1 MYAFGVD
8 YYPEHWPEER
18 WPIDAR
24 LMAEAGVN
32 IVRLAEFAWSRL
44 EPQEGRFDFDWLD
57 RAIEG
62 LVAQG
67 IRVILGTPTASPPP
81 WLMEAHPD
89 LYRVDDQGRRLTFGN
104 RREYCPNHP
113 LYHDYTRAIVTALAE
128 HYAEHPHV
136 VGWQIDNEF
145 GDHCYCS
152 VCRRAFQDWL
162 RHRYAGL
169 AALNAAWGTIFW
181 SHVYTEWAQ
190 IPVPAATG
198 GSPNP
203 GLALDFA
210 RFASD
215 SYVAY
220 QQFQID
226 ILRRHTAR
234 QFITHNLMGFKYGKL
249 NYYDLA
255 RSLDLVSWD
264 NYPRTQWSFTAEL
277 DPSGP
282 ALAAATMYGL
292 KGQPFWVMEQQA
304 GPGGWEL
311 VSAMPRPGELRLWA
325 YQQIAHG
332 ADGLVFFRWRTAR
345 YGTEQYWHGLLEH
358 DARPG
363 RRYEEVARLGAEL
376 RRAGEKIPE
385 SRVEAPV
392 AMLLSYD
399 SRFAFQIQPNN
410 PGYSYAEHFHAL
422 YRACHERNV
431 AVAVVDATD
440 DLSSY
445 RLVLAPPLYV
455 LPAAVAANLES
466 YVRAGGTLV
475 CFFRSGV
482 KDAAN
487 AVVNQ
492 PLPGL
497 LAELC
502 GVEVTSYDSLPPGV
516 ENGLEWAVPELAN
529 AAPGRA
535 RAWVDILTPGSAEIV
550 ARYTQDYYAGQPAIT
565 RNRYGSG
572 SAVYIGTIGD
582 AATHATLV
590 DWLIGQTGVTAPLTA
605 PAGVDISVRNHAS
618 GRLLFGLNPTALSQ
632 DVQLDGPYHNLLGE
646 PIRVEGTLTLAPRD
660 VWILEQTD

>member
-1 MYAFGVD
+1 M
-8 YYPEHWPEER
+8 
-18 WPIDAR
+18 
-24 LMAEAGVN
+24 
-32 IVRLAEFAWSRL
+32 
-44 EPQEGRFDFDWLD
+44 
-57 RAIEG
+57 
-62 LVAQG
+62 
-67 IRVILGTPTASPPP
+67 
-81 WLMEAHPD
+81 
-89 LYRVDDQGRRLTFGN
+89 
-104 RREYCPNHP
+104 
-113 LYHDYTRAIVTALAE
+113 
-128 HYAEHPHV
+128 
-136 VGWQIDNEF
+136 
-145 GDHCYCS
+145 
-152 VCRRAFQDWL
+152 
-162 RHRYAGL
+162 
-169 AALNAAWGTIFW
+169 
-181 SHVYTEWAQ
+181 
-190 IPVPAATG
+190 
-198 GSPNP
+198 
-203 GLALDFA
+203 
-210 RFASD
+210 
-215 SYVAY
+215 
-220 QQFQID
+220 
-226 ILRRHTAR
+226 
-234 QFITHNLMGFKYGKL
+234 
-249 NYYDLA
+249 
-255 RSLDLVSWD
+255 
-264 NYPRTQWSFTAEL
+264 
-277 DPSGP
+277 
-282 ALAAATMYGL
+282 
-292 KGQPFWVMEQQA
+292 
-304 GPGGWEL
+304 
-311 VSAMPRPGELRLWA
+311 
-325 YQQIAHG
+325 
-332 ADGLVFFRWRTAR
+332 
-345 YGTEQYWHGLLEH
+345 EH

-422 YRACHERNV
+422 YRAFHERNV
-431 AVAVVDATD
+431 AVAVVDATA

-455 LPAAVAANLES
+455 LPPAVAANLES

-582 AATHATLV
+582 AATHVTLV

-605 PAGVDISVRNHAS
+605 PAGVEITVRNHAS
-618 GRLLFGLNPTALSQ
+618 GRLLFVLNHTALSQ